1 MEIDMSN
8 YNYDADAFAQIA
20 AEAKK
25 INTRLEDAKKKI
37 MAYGLGDHVGEFYT
51 VTYKLS
57 EAPLTFDKDIASEL
71 LTKFGLSAEQI
82 DAVWKCKSEGA
93 PRKLV
98 SYEATAISTAE
109 ALAA

>member
-1 MEIDMSN
+1 MSN
-8 YNYDADAFAQIA
+8 YNHDADAFAQIA

-25 INTRLEDAKKKI
+25 INARLEDAKKKI

-57 EAPLTFDKDIASEL
+57 EAPKTFDKDIAAKL
-71 LTKFGLSAEQI
+71 LKDFGLTSDQI
-82 DAVWKCKSEGA
+82 DKVWECKSAGN

-98 SYEATAISTAE
+98 SYEATAISTAD